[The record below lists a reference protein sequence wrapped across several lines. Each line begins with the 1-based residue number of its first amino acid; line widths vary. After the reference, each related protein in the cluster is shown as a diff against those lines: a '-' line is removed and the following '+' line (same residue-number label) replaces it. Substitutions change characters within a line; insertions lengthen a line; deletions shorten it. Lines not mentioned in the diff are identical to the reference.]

1 MSQPKAFR
9 TFADFEREIIRPGNR
24 LGLTVEDMV
33 DDNSF
38 ESEVDFE
45 DDPFS
50 EMAKA
55 ELDY

>member
-1 MSQPKAFR
+1 MAQPKAFR
-9 TFADFEREIIRPGNR
+9 TFAEFERDFLRPGNR

-33 DDNSF
+33 EDNTF
-38 ESEVDFE
+38 ENEVDFE

-55 ELDY
+55 EVD